1 MGSERRHT
9 LLPSIQRRVAGIS
22 GFEVVAVHGPI
33 ASGKSQ
39 LVAGWV
45 QHFRDEGHTV
55 AWVELGDAAEPASM
69 ASAPY
74 VALDGFDPRRQRD
87 QQVVREIA
95 ARWRSGTLLSVMLAS
110 RSAQVQETVRE
121 LPGTVARV
129 RPADL
134 VLSRQD
140 IIDDLAALGTSVSP
154 AQATSIR
161 SLSDGWAGFLLMALE
176 VLSEDAGAA
185 AEEVSATFDAAVWS
199 RFGAALEV
207 THRDSIMA
215 SSVWPMTSGVVPSL
229 VDVADLEV
237 AGWVARESMSSSVAH
252 VVEPIARA
260 LRAQRTAGDS
270 SAETQQRLTQVRQRV
285 LAELIGQRRLPEA
298 ADLALLDDRAA
309 SYAAVMGPAIADVNL
324 GLTRRIARAAAQHPS
339 EWFAGE
345 PSLLLQ
351 TAVLGGE
358 EMHPAASFDSLRGI
372 ALRTIR
378 NSVVSRAVPGDSPA
392 DHILRSGLCSA
403 VLRQSG
409 QPSAAATQAS
419 VVQASWSMQRT
430 TGSADGAGFVALTQ
444 SALSF
449 IADSHFSA
457 AEDLA
462 DEAARIARRRGTG
475 EAVSLAPS
483 IQAAAAAVRGDI
495 YAARRAVA
503 EVQAQTAGGWA
514 DLVDGLSGV
523 AQALI
528 SIEEADFPHAA
539 TVIEAVRAHEG
550 SEFWWL
556 YESVAAI
563 VATITQGPAAGA
575 RISQA
580 IVEKEGRGQVVTGPY
595 LRTAMDAQRALL
607 AQQPGLA
614 VRVASVHPD
623 SEFSVVLEAIGEL
636 TMGRAERAT
645 RLAGSVSQ
653 SQSHRVRTGAA
664 VVAAVVA
671 TYLKQPMK
679 GVDRLRTAMDV
690 MRVTGLRS
698 PLRFIDVEAREL
710 LFALPLDKKES
721 DELREWTA
729 VPIQI
734 DPPATRVAALTEREV
749 QILRGFRDGHTSDQI
764 AEQLGVS
771 RNTVKTLTTRLYR
784 KLGVSDRIAAV
795 ELAVG
800 AHLLD

>member
-1 MGSERRHT
+1 MDSGRRHT
-9 LLPSIQRRVAGIS
+9 LLPSILRRVTGMS
-22 GFEVVAVHGPI
+22 GFEVVTVHGPV

-45 QHFRDEGHTV
+45 QQFRDEGHIVTRV
-55 AWVELGDAAEPASM
+55 DLGDVTDLEPIE
-69 ASAPY
+69 SAPY

-87 QQVVREIA
+87 QQVVREMA
-95 ARWRSGTLLSVMLAS
+95 ARWRSGALLGLLLAS
-110 RSAQVQETVRE
+110 RSAQVQEVLRDV
-121 LPGTVARV
+121 PGTATRV

-140 IIDDLAALGTSVSP
+140 IIDDLAALGMEVSP

-161 SLSDGWAGFLLMALE
+161 SLSDGWAGLLLMAYD
-176 VLSEDAGAA
+176 VISEGTMAA
-185 AEEVSATFDAAVWS
+185 ADEVSGAFDAAVWT
-199 RFGAALEV
+199 RFGGEIEA
-207 THRDSIMA
+207 THRDVIMA
-215 SSVWPMTSGVVPSL
+215 SSAWPMTGEGVAGVI
-229 VDVADLEV
+229 DVADLEL
-237 AGWVARESMSSSVAH
+237 AGWVARESVSSSIAH
-252 VVEPIARA
+252 VVEPIARG
-260 LRAQRTAGDS
+260 LRAHAAVVDS
-270 SAETQQRLTQVRQRV
+270 STGSRQRIAQVRQRV
-285 LAELIGQRRLPEA
+285 LAELIRQRRLPDA
-298 ADLALLDDRAA
+298 AELALLDDRAA
-309 SYAAVMGPAIADVNL
+309 SYAAVVHPAIADMNL
-324 GLTRRIARAAAQHPS
+324 GLARRIARAAAQHSS
-339 EWFAGE
+339 EWFGGE
-345 PSLLLQ
+345 TSLLLHA
-351 TAVLGGE
+351 TVLGGE
-358 EMHPAASFDSLRGI
+358 EMHRAASFDALRDV
-372 ALRTIR
+372 ALRTVR
-378 NSVVSRAVPGDSPA
+378 TSMVSRASPSDSPA
-392 DHILRSGLCSA
+392 EHILRSGLRSA

-419 VVQASWSMQRT
+419 VVQSSWSVQRT

-449 IADSHFSA
+449 LTDSHFSA
-457 AEDLA
+457 AEDVA
-462 DEAARIARRRGTG
+462 DEAARIARRRGSP
-475 EAVSLAPS
+475 EAISLAAS

-503 EVQAQTAGGWA
+503 EAQAQATGGWA
-514 DLVDGLSGV
+514 DLIDGLSGV

-528 SIEEADFPHAA
+528 SIEEADFPSAGA
-539 TVIEAVRAHEG
+539 VIEAVRAHEG

-563 VATITQGPAAGA
+563 VATITQGPVAGSN
-575 RISQA
+575 ISQA
-580 IVEKEGRGQVVTGPY
+580 ISEKEGRGHVVTGPY

-614 VRVASVHPD
+614 VRVAAVHPD

-671 TYLKQPMK
+671 TYLNQPMK
-679 GVDRLRTAMDV
+679 GVDRLRTAMDI

-710 LFALPLDKKES
+710 LFALPLEKQES

-729 VPIQI
+729 APIQI
-734 DPPATRVAALTEREV
+734 DPPITRLAALTEREV

-784 KLGVSDRIAAV
+784 KLGVSDRIVAV
-795 ELAVG
+795 ELALG